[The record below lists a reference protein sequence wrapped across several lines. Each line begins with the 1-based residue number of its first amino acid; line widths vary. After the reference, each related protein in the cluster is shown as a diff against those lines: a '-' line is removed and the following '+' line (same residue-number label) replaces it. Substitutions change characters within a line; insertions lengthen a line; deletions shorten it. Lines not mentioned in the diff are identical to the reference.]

1 MMPELQ
7 QEWDTGCEWI
17 LFCVS
22 YRIKSSLLLEGV
34 LWEPDSLGC
43 FTSIALAKI
52 KGFTPF
58 SSPVPLSHA
67 ESSSGWA
74 FWGTN
79 WRIERSP
86 GRPYDRWGLLGVE
99 THTQAGCPQATGSVG
114 SIRRMWRCSGYVCP
128 FAKLVSCAPELNSC
142 LPVLRPAAQP
152 VSSSTW
158 APVFLMPWKACL

>member
-1 MMPELQ
+1 MSSF
-7 QEWDTGCEWI
+7 I
-17 LFCVS
+17 LAQSITRCLNYSRNETQVVNESCFVS
-22 YRIKSSLLLEGV
+22 PYRIKSSLLLEGV

-74 FWGTN
+74 SWGTN

-99 THTQAGCPQATGSVG
+99 TQTQAGCPQATGSAG
-114 SIRRMWRCSGYVCP
+114 SIRRMWQWVLWLC
-128 FAKLVSCAPELNSC
+128 VSLC
-142 LPVLRPAAQP
+142 
-152 VSSSTW
+152 
-158 APVFLMPWKACL
+158 KACFLCTWT